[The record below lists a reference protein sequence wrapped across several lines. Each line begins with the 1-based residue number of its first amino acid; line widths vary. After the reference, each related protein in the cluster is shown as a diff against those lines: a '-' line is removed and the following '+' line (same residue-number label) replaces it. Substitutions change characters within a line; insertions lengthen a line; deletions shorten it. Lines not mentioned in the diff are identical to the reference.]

1 MKKLII
7 FIAVMLFGYSARVEP
22 FDAYNIKASVGG
34 KVIKTFKNLENKNLK
49 NALIIKL
56 DDKQEL
62 IELKNIK
69 NQIEILKQKIKNQ
82 LEIIKRKKSIYERYK
97 NLKTKSIEAKNM
109 KFYDYINAKNQLLS
123 LKSSLSS
130 LIANKEKLEDII
142 DKKNIKYTGYLSE
155 IMVSKDDYAA
165 PGMIVAKGYDI
176 NRQKLYIYV
185 PINKIDTIKNK
196 KVYINNKLSNFKI
209 YKIWIVPDSKY
220 ITSYK
225 VELVGNGL
233 KFGDI
238 VEVKFKGNL

>member
-7 FIAVMLFGYSARVEP
+7 FIAILLFGYSARVEP
-22 FDAYNIKASVGG
+22 FDTYNIKASVGG
-34 KVIKTFKNLENKNLK
+34 KVIKTYKNLENENLK

-82 LEIIKRKKSIYERYK
+82 KEIVKRKKSIYERYK
-97 NLKTKSIEAKNM
+97 NLKTKSLETKNM
-109 KFYDYINAKNQLLS
+109 KFYDYINAKNQLLTLQS
-123 LKSSLSS
+123 TLGN
-130 LIANKEKLEDII
+130 LIANKEKLQDII
-142 DKKNIKYTGYLSE
+142 NKKNIKYTGYLSE
-155 IMVSKDDYAA
+155 ITVSKDNYVA

-176 NRQKLYIYV
+176 KRQKLYIYV

-209 YKIWIVPDSKY
+209 YKIWIVPDSRY

-225 VELVGNGL
+225 VELIGNGL

-238 VEVKFKGNL
+238 VDVEFKKE

>member
-7 FIAVMLFGYSARVEP
+7 FVAVLLFGYSARVEP
-22 FDAYNIKASVGG
+22 FDTYNIKASVGG
-34 KVIKTFKNLENKNLK
+34 KVIKTYKNLEDENLK
-49 NALIIKL
+49 NSLIVKL

-69 NQIEILKQKIKNQ
+69 NQIKILKQKIENQ
-82 LEIIKRKKSIYERYK
+82 KEIVKRKKSIYERYK
-97 NLKTKSIEAKNM
+97 NLKTKSLETKNM
-109 KFYDYINAKNQLLS
+109 KFYDYINAKNQLLT
-123 LKSSLSS
+123 LQSSLSN
-130 LIANKEKLEDII
+130 LIANKEKLQDII
-142 DKKNIKYTGYLSE
+142 NKKNIKYTGYLSE
-155 IMVSKDDYAA
+155 ITVSKDDYVA

-176 NRQKLYIYV
+176 SRQKLYIYV
-185 PINKIDTIKNK
+185 PINKIDTVKNK

-209 YKIWIVPDSKY
+209 YKIWIVPDSRY

-238 VEVKFKGNL
+238 VDVEFKKE

>member
-7 FIAVMLFGYSARVEP
+7 FIAVVLFGYSARVEP

-34 KVIKTFKNLENKNLK
+34 RVVETYKNLENKNIK

-62 IELKNIK
+62 IELENIK
-69 NQIEILKQKIKNQ
+69 KQIEILKKKIENQK
-82 LEIIKRKKSIYERYK
+82 EIVKRKKSIYEKYK
-97 NLKTKSIEAKNM
+97 NLKTKSLETKNM
-109 KFYDYINAKNQLLS
+109 KFYDYINAENQLLS

-130 LIANKEKLEDII
+130 LIANKEKLQDII
-142 DKKNIKYTGYLSE
+142 NKKNIKYTGYLSE
-155 IMVSKDDYAA
+155 ITVSKNDYAA
-165 PGMIVAKGYDI
+165 PGMTVAKGYDI
-176 NRQKLYIYV
+176 SRQKLYIYV

-209 YKIWIVPDSKY
+209 YKTWIVPDSKY

-225 VELVGNGL
+225 VELVGSGL

-238 VEVKFKGNL
+238 VDVEFKKE